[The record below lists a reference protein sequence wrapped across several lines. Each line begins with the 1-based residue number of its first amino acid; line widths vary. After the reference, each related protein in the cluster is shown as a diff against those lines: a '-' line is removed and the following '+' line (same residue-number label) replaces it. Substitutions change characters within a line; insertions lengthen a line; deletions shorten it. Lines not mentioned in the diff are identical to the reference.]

1 MSALHPGRSRTVP
14 AGSRVEAGPSAHANR
29 RTMPAGLHAATRPA
43 IPLHARLARAWRVG
57 GRPVIPAPCRPGRA
71 RKPGHL
77 PLSPPHHAGRIARCN
92 PACHS
97 SPRPAGS
104 RVEGGGAARTR
115 RGGGGGAGGG
125 GGDGRGG
132 GRLGRGPSYNLH
144 RPLSRKLKANMT
156 TYISKKT
163 TFLLNSSSILLIFLQ
178 NFAWRF

>member
-115 RGGGGGAGGG
+115 RGGGGGRGGG
-125 GGDGRGG
+125 GLGG
-132 GRLGRGPSYNLH
+132 GPSYNLH